1 MAILRLKE
9 IMNHKGIS
17 RDDLAKKVEVS
28 ATTISNI
35 SSEKNLP
42 TIQLLIK
49 IAEAL
54 DVDVREL
61 FIPTKGTSITQHEVE
76 EAKAL
81 LNKSLKILGG
91 AEQFI

>member
-9 IMNHKGIS
+9 IMNLKGVS
-17 RDDLAKKVEVS
+17 RDDLASKVEVS

-42 TIQLLIK
+42 TIQLLLK

-61 FIPTKGTSITQHEVE
+61 FVSTKGTAVTQQEVE
-76 EAKAL
+76 EAKVL
-81 LNKSLKILGG
+81 LKKSLNLLG
-91 AEQFI
+91 EIN